1 MRFDVV
7 TLFPELF
14 APHLTQGITRR
25 AFGSEAVDVR
35 LWPLRDFAE
44 DTYRRVD
51 DRPYGGGPGMVLL
64 AGPLLRALAAIRA
77 ERPDQ
82 AAVLLVNPTHVVEER
97 RVTLGLETPSRCEV
111 MAGLHEGDLVIVGNR
126 SRVHPGQSVAPRPVP
141 SPAPATP

>member
-1 MRFDVV
+1 MSAEAEVANPG
-7 TLFPELF
+7 LE
-14 APHLTQGITRR
+14 IT
-25 AFGSEAVDVR
+25 
-35 LWPLRDFAE
+35 
-44 DTYRRVD
+44 
-51 DRPYGGGPGMVLL
+51 PGMYARVELKVQRRSDVL
-64 AGPLLRALAAIRA
+64 AVPIEAAIRA